1 MKTFM
6 SVNSYCKQARFPIR
20 SMRELV
26 HSNLGEE
33 FCHRSSGARNAT
45 ILIDVQKFER
55 MWESGEF
62 AEILE
67 R

>member
-1 MKTFM
+1 MKKYL
-6 SVNSYCKQARFPIR
+6 SSSAYCRETGFPVR

-26 HSNLGEE
+26 HSNMSDE

-55 MWESGEF
+55 MLEAGEF
-62 AEILE
+62 REVLE
-67 R
+67 S

>member
-26 HSNLGEE
+26 HSSLGEE

-45 ILIDVQKFER
+45 ILIDVEQFETMLDR
-55 MWESGEF
+55 GEF
-62 AEILE
+62 KEVLE
-67 R
+67 S